1 MLVCYGASS
10 AADTTLGH
18 PMCSDQGAPLCPGS
32 CEPDLPRPQ
41 WPGQQRFML
50 SQTWRLEPQV
60 SAGLAASQAS
70 LLGVWTAVFPLC
82 LLLISSS

>member
-50 SQTWRLEPQV
+50 SQTWRLEVQL
-60 SAGLAASQAS
+60 SES
-70 LLGVWTAVFPLC
+70 LLPGHR
-82 LLLISSS
+82 LLQGGGL